1 MTDPVFE
8 EYVGFVAPGQSPVST
23 GTTCDNEPLINGAGA
38 GTPLAYDT
46 TSCVREPDGIL
57 PMVIGTVVPFVVG
70 MPVFLVFW
78 FLVSWVDAV
87 PESKATAF
95 PVWFGVQNI
104 ACFAL
109 YGGACLAI
117 GSGVRAA
124 ITKRTGLFYTARG
137 FCLVAFIALLITYPQ
152 AGGVGSSR

>member
-1 MTDPVFE
+1 MTDPMFAK
-8 EYVGFVAPGQSPVST
+8 YVGFVTPGQPSVST
-23 GTTCDNEPLINGAGA
+23 
-38 GTPLAYDT
+38 DT
-46 TSCVREPDGIL
+46 TSDDASLTDNADAGMPPTYDTASYVREPDGIL
-57 PMVIGTVVPFVVG
+57 PMVIGTAVPFVVG

-87 PESKATAF
+87 PESKAAAF

-104 ACFAL
+104 ACFTL

-117 GSGVRAA
+117 GSGIRAA
-124 ITKRTGLFYTARG
+124 ITKRTGLFCAVLG
-137 FCLVAFIALLITYPQ
+137 LCLVAFIALLIAYPH